1 MIHIKRILVLLLT
14 VALFSCTVITVN
26 AAAPSEVSGRAGEQ
40 VAVDFTF
47 ENIAGIEGTFTFSD
61 PDIIVTSSTSMT
73 GFSGSARPLPGKHLV
88 AYFTYPAVE
97 KCTLTLILTISD
109 KALAGQTCTITFEY
123 ETSDDG
129 EDMNPPETVTV
140 EFVVKGDPKIDF
152 EALKEQIRIA
162 ESLVSTEYT
171 SATWSVL
178 KAAYD
183 NAKKALNSTNQEG
196 VDVATETLKNAIK
209 QLEKIPE
216 YVVDYSGLIK
226 QIKIAEA
233 LKSKDYTS
241 ASWSKLTQALTKAN
255 EALKS
260 TNQTEVNTAANN
272 LKAAIA
278 GLVTVSSNGIDY
290 TELNRQI
297 AIAEGLKEE
306 DYTPET
312 WTALE
317 SALSSAVSARGSN
330 SQKVVD
336 NAAAALKNA
345 IAALVKLE
353 ITIDYTEL
361 EKQITIAEGLNE
373 ADYTDISWEAVANA
387 LESAKTATTSEN
399 QAEVDAAAATLKSAI
414 AVLVRMNYTALNDA
428 IAAVQEHADNEDL
441 SALWKQM
448 CELLDKAQELLNSG
462 DQAAVDACAAELEAL
477 LAEIIAKIAEIKD
490 ANTVI
495 VEKPVPTEPTD
506 DYCNIGSHRV
516 WPILFWIS
524 LSINVVGVVL
534 FVVIFMSKR
543 KKTTDDTPLVDYDIA
558 DDAE

>member
-40 VAVDFTF
+40 VAVEYTF

-61 PDIIVTSSTSMT
+61 PDIIVNSSTSMT

-97 KCTLTLILTISD
+97 KCTLTLILTVSGEA
-109 KALAGQTCTITFEY
+109 KAGQTCTITFEY

-171 SATWSVL
+171 ADSWRNLSTAL
-178 KAAYD
+178 NAAK
-183 NAKKALNSTNQEG
+183 NALNSTNQDG
-196 VDVATETLKNAIK
+196 VDAATESLKNAIK
-209 QLEKIPE
+209 SLEKIPE
-216 YVVDYSGLIK
+216 YVVDYSALIK

-233 LKSKDYTS
+233 LNSKDYTS
-241 ASWSKLTQALTKAN
+241 NSWSKLTQALSKAN
-255 EALKS
+255 AALKS
-260 TNQTEVNTAANN
+260 DSQSEVNSAANA
-272 LKAAIA
+272 LKTAIA
-278 GLVTVSSNGIDY
+278 NLVTVSSNGVDY
-290 TELNRQI
+290 AELNRQI
-297 AIAEGLKEE
+297 AIAEGLKEQ

-312 WTALE
+312 WEALE
-317 SALSSAVSARGSN
+317 SALASAISARGSN
-330 SQKVVD
+330 SQSVVD
-336 NAAAALKNA
+336 AAATALKNA
-345 IAALVKLE
+345 IIALEKLE

-361 EKQITIAEGLNE
+361 EKQIAIAEGL
-373 ADYTDISWEAVANA
+373 DQTQYTDISWEAVETA
-387 LESAKTATTSEN
+387 LEAAKAVTTSEN

-428 IAAVQEHADNEDL
+428 IAAVQAHTDNEDL

-462 DQAAVDACAAELEAL
+462 DQAAVDACAAELQSL
-477 LAEIIAKIAEIKD
+477 LAEIIAKIDEIKD

-506 DYCNIGSHRV
+506 DYCNIESHRV

-524 LSINVVGVVL
+524 LALNVVAVAL
-534 FVVIFMSKR
+534 FVVIFMSKK